1 MTATVDVSPSEATS
15 VVGLGGGIGAS
26 RLWTALAPAVDDL
39 TLVVNTADD
48 LWHYGLRV
56 CPDLDTTLYALS
68 GRRDEARGWGVR
80 GETWRTMGALKNL
93 GDEAWF
99 NLGDLDLGTHL
110 LRTGMLCDGAGLA
123 EVTQR
128 LATAMGVSTRVLPMT
143 EQEVTTLVRLTTGE
157 VMHYEEFLVKRGA
170 EPAVEQVV
178 HDGVPS
184 ARPAPGVLEAIA
196 AADLIVIAPSN
207 PVASIAPIL
216 AVPRIRAAIEKS
228 SAEVVAVSP
237 IVAAVPIVDPGE
249 RRRAASRA
257 ALLAAEGVAA
267 TPDGVASVYS
277 GLVRRF
283 VLDTADADRADAVAA
298 LGLEPVVADTLLH
311 LGADPAAL
319 VDVILNRL
327 PVAARSP
334 RPAG

>member
-1 MTATVDVSPSEATS
+1 MSAPAGRATR

-26 RLWTALAPAVDDL
+26 RLWTALAPEVDDL
-39 TLVVNTADD
+39 TLIVNTADD

-68 GRRDEARGWGVR
+68 GRRDEARGWGLR
-80 GETWRTMGALKNL
+80 NESWRAMGALKAL

-123 EVTQR
+123 EVTRR
-128 LATAMGVSTRVLPMT
+128 LATAMGVTARVLPMT

-170 EPAVEQVV
+170 EPPVERVL
-178 HDGVPS
+178 HDGVHS

-196 AADLIVIAPSN
+196 AADLVVIAPSN
-207 PVASIAPIL
+207 PVASVAPIL
-216 AVPRIRAAIEKS
+216 AVPQLRAAVGAS
-228 SAEVVAVSP
+228 GADVVAVSP
-237 IVAAVPIVDPGE
+237 IVAAVPITDPGE

-257 ALLAAEGVAA
+257 ALLAAEGVPA
-267 TPDGVASVYS
+267 TPEGVASVYT

-283 VLDTADADRADAVAA
+283 VLDTADAGRADAVAA
-298 LGLEPVVADTLLH
+298 LGTRPVVADTLLH
-311 LGADPAAL
+311 LGADPTGLLDA
-319 VDVILNRL
+319 ILNRS